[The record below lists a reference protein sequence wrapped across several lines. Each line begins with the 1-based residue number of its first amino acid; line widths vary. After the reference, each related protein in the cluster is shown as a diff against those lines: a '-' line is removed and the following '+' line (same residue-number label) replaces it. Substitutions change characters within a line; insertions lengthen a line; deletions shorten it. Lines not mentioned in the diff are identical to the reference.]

1 MWRNL
6 HNNMPHLR
14 GKIEPHIRGITQS
27 ASAQAFNL
35 VGIIAGSILANSY
48 ETINNIPWA
57 FLIFPGLLSVRG
69 AIGGLFSGRLSTAFH
84 LGTIKPS
91 ILENT
96 KDAYLLYSAVI
107 TLTWL
112 SATLIVI
119 GSGLFSY
126 TSYGIELGEL
136 YRLFLVTFST
146 LGLSI
151 MIISPTTFLVSI
163 QAYNR
168 GLNPDMVV
176 YPITSTTADVT
187 ISFIYISLLRF
198 ISIDNPAYNIA
209 MLLVTLFFSA
219 TVFWIFHKNRHEREY
234 IKTIQ
239 EFFGTLV
246 IVIII
251 VTFTG
256 YLLEMISEKIGSL
269 AEIYTIY
276 PAMIDTVGD
285 VGAIIGSTATTK
297 LSLGLFKADMSS
309 LRNHASE
316 ISYAWSGSLLL
327 FTAYALI
334 SATVYGFDNFR
345 SLIAVVWCTNL
356 LVIPL
361 IAVVSF
367 IVGIVTFNRGLD
379 PDNFVIPFETSLA
392 DGLTTVILYL
402 MIIVWY

>member
-219 TVFWIFHKNRHEREY
+219 TVFWIFHKNRHESEY